1 MRVADEAAVDDG
13 DPLVGRYAGQGGR
26 GVCGSAGR
34 ADLEAERP
42 QLVGER

>member
-1 MRVADEAAVDDG
+1 MADETAVDDG
-13 DPLVGRYAGQGGR
+13 DPLVGRYAGQGAR
-26 GVCGSAGR
+26 GVFGSGDR